1 MTTTFPPG
9 APCWIDLLTS
19 DAPRARDFYAA
30 VFGWVADAA
39 SAEFGGYFM
48 FLRDGV
54 PVAGCV
60 PASGSDVAPD
70 VWSSYLTTPDA
81 RAALTRAVDAGAS
94 VFMDAMDIADLGTS
108 AFLVDPS
115 GGRIGLWQPDTFTG
129 FGPTG
134 PAATNGTAC
143 YFELHTR
150 DFDAAVAF
158 YRDVLAWDAVTRSEV
173 PGMRYATLGPGDAS
187 AGIMDATDHLPPGE
201 EPSWHVY
208 FATDDVDAT
217 VARVEAGGGSV
228 RFAAMDT
235 PFGRSA
241 GVADPMGARFWLLGP
256 SNG

>member
-1 MTTTFPPG
+1 MTAHTTPG

-19 DAPRARDFYAA
+19 DAPQARAFYEA

-70 VWSSYLTTPDA
+70 VWATYLTTPDA
-81 RAALTRAVDAGAS
+81 RDTIGRGLAAGAQ
-94 VFMDAMDIADLGTS
+94 VVMDAMDIADLGTS
-108 AFLVDPS
+108 AFLMDPS
-115 GGRIGLWQPDTFTG
+115 GARVGLWQPDTFQG

-134 PAATNGTAC
+134 PEAGDGTAC

-150 DFDAAVAF
+150 DFDAALAF
-158 YRDVLAWDAVTRSEV
+158 YRDVLGWDTVVRAEI
-173 PGMRYATLGPGDAS
+173 PGLRYATLGPGDAS
-187 AGIMDATDHLPPGE
+187 AGLMDATAYLGPDE
-201 EPSWHVY
+201 SPSWHIYV
-208 FATDDVDAT
+208 ATDDVDAT
-217 VARVEAGGGSV
+217 VARVEAGGGSIWSP
-228 RFAAMDT
+228 AQDT

-241 GVADPMGARFWLLGP
+241 GIADPMGARLHLMGP
-256 SNG
+256 NNG